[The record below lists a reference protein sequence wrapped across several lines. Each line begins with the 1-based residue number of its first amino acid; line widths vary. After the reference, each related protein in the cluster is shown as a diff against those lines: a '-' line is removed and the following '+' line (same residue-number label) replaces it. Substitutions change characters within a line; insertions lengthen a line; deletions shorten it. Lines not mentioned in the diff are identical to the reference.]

1 MQGDTQPQGSGEASN
16 RESQDIKGEIQ
27 VPESGET
34 STEESQIMQGITQA
48 PGNRETS
55 TRAGNSLHPAQQTAT
70 VTQQQ
75 VTVNGQKQA
84 AVSSSLA
91 SHQVTLKQ
99 APWNAAPWYQAKL
112 NQKSSV
118 NTNVNPSV
126 VPKEVF
132 IQEDTT
138 QASSSQENTN
148 QVAFNQRTW
157 SKVSANTGSLR
168 QTHMGQPNSS
178 QVTLIPEIL
187 RPDHANQI
195 SSMQVS
201 VSQITLGQ
209 DTSSELALR
218 DCKQE
223 DLAVPSVS
231 RKDPTS
237 RQSSSSEQTPMV
249 VTPGATGQRKSLDCF
264 NFTGRQPPQAVVT
277 NIGSSDPMVKKMVYN
292 QYRDMLR
299 KYSNTSNSP

>member
-1 MQGDTQPQGSGEASN
+1 MKGDIHS
-16 RESQDIKGEIQ
+16 
-27 VPESGET
+27 PESGET
-34 STEESQIMQGITQA
+34 STGESQIMQGITRA
-48 PGNRETS
+48 PGSSETS
-55 TRAGNSLHPAQQTAT
+55 TKAGNSLHPAQQTAT

-84 AVSSSLA
+84 AVSSSLT

-112 NQKSSV
+112 NQKSPVNIKV
-118 NTNVNPSV
+118 NTSV
-126 VPKEVF
+126 VPKEDF
-132 IQEDTT
+132 KQGDTA
-138 QASSSQENTN
+138 QVLASQENTN

-157 SKVSANTGSLR
+157 SKVSANNDSLR
-168 QTHMGQPNSS
+168 KTHMGPPTSNQG
-178 QVTLIPEIL
+178 TLIPETL
-187 RPDHANQI
+187 SRDPTSQI
-195 SSMQVS
+195 PSKHVS

-209 DTSSELALR
+209 GTSSELALQ

-223 DLAVPSVS
+223 DLAIPSVP
-231 RKDPTS
+231 RKDPIS
-237 RQSSSSEQTPMV
+237 RQSSSSEQTAMAG
-249 VTPGATGQRKSLDCF
+249 TPGATGQRKSLDCF

-277 NIGSSDPMVKKMVYN
+277 NIGSRDPMVKKMVYN